1 VAGSRLTDHSS
12 ISAYHAR
19 LPYGESVSP
28 EPVLGGDFFPFT
40 GDLGV
45 VPLAEPVVPEPP
57 RNGEDGGGTCWRCSN
72 PDTNVV
78 WRDEHWHVR
87 SADEPSGLPLVVH
100 MAPNE
105 HATLH
110 TMGPEA
116 LAAMGPLIQRIAVA
130 LGTIDSVGR
139 THVNR
144 WGDGSEHFHLWFLA
158 RPLGMMQLRGAMIA
172 IWDDLLPAIPAEEMQ
187 ANLRMLAA
195 ALARDGGTAYV

>member
-1 VAGSRLTDHSS
+1 MTDHSA

-40 GDLGV
+40 GDVGV
-45 VPLAEPVVPEPP
+45 VPLAEPEVPEPP
-57 RNGEDGGGTCWRCSN
+57 RNGEDGGGICWRCSN

-87 SADEPSGLPLVVH
+87 GADEPSGLPLVVH

-158 RPLGMMQLRGAMIA
+158 RPLGMMQLRGATIA
-172 IWDDLLPAIPAEEMQ
+172 VWDDLLPAIPVEEMQ
-187 ANLRMLAA
+187 TNLRTLAA